1 MRELI
6 EDTFSRNNNDDAHE
20 HVERILDIAGLFN
33 IPGAPHDAVM
43 LPVFHITLTRAT
55 KISKQWHEE
64 SNSRKVSSGCKTCGG
79 AHLDKECLLREDVKS
94 IEEVKYGMTYK
105 KPSPILIEKV
115 KVPRYTIDLGESFT
129 KVRILGIEEMPKTS
143 ANIDAV
149 RAGLMEEMDIGG
161 SFQREKLVQ
170 PRVGC
175 P

>member
-64 SNSRKVSSGCKTCGG
+64 SNSRKVSSGSSDGILAITNKLDTLSLESKVKALTRGVEGG
-79 AHLDKECLLREDVKS
+79 ATRSKIGECKEIFTKD
-94 IEEVKYGMTYK
+94 G
-105 KPSPILIEKV
+105 SPIYTPFYYSPEEIEYF
-115 KVPRYTIDLGESFT
+115 P
-129 KVRILGIEEMPKTS
+129 
-143 ANIDAV
+143 ANL
-149 RAGLMEEMDIGG
+149 R
-161 SFQREKLVQ
+161 F
-170 PRVGC
+170 
-175 P
+175 